1 MGAAGGKKRSI
12 SFLSDKFG
20 PNYFDELRSDFVS
33 RLLKLE
39 A

>member
-20 PNYFDELRSDFVS
+20 PKYFDELRSDFIS
-33 RLLKLE
+33 KLLKLD